1 MSNKSSTC
9 ADTEPITLIAQTAGS
24 VRDARLSGLDYCLL
38 GTSAVLFAAGAVL
51 LAKSFRDKSA
61 SRISKK
67 LVIGILLMVF
77 AIALKPI
84 FNYLFACNPNAPLF
98 S

>member
-9 ADTEPITLIAQTAGS
+9 ADTEAIKLIAQTAGT
-24 VRDARLSGLDYCLL
+24 VRDAKLSGLDYCLL
-38 GTSAVLFAAGAVL
+38 GTSAVLFVAGAVL
-51 LAKSFRDKSA
+51 LAKSFSDKSA

-67 LVIGILLMVF
+67 MVIGILLMVF
-77 AIALKPI
+77 AIALTPI

>member
-9 ADTEPITLIAQTAGS
+9 ADTEAITFIAQTAGT
-24 VRDARLSGLDYCLL
+24 VRDAKLSGLDYCLI
-38 GTSAVLFAAGAVL
+38 GTSALLFVAGAVL
-51 LAKSFRDKSA
+51 LAKSVSDKSA
-61 SRISKK
+61 HRFSKK
-67 LVIGILLMVF
+67 LVIGILLMIF
-77 AIALKPI
+77 AIALAPI